1 MWPGRATARGDA
13 EDPADGIAAALYPL
27 QPAAALQPVWR
38 RTVILTFDSLPAA
51 GLRDLLHL
59 RDRDLAAA
67 NAHRRSS
74 MVERSRSYRSRNS
87 QLGRTPLSE
96 NARACRISKVAARER
111 DQAAEL
117 LAGVL

>member
-1 MWPGRATARGDA
+1 MVT
-13 EDPADGIAAALYPL
+13 L
-27 QPAAALQPVWR
+27 
-38 RTVILTFDSLPAA
+38 FDSLPAA
-51 GLRDLLHL
+51 GLRCLLHM

-74 MVERSRSYRSRNS
+74 MVERSRSYRSRAS

-96 NARACRISKVAARER
+96 NARAFRLSKVAARER

-117 LAGVL
+117 LAEVG